1 MSIQVN
7 GANAM
12 SRCVFNGEQTVNGQH
27 NSLRFGLLVVWVKR
41 RGKWKLLARQGYKI

>member
-1 MSIQVN
+1 
-7 GANAM
+7 M